1 MIGPLADRAV
11 NRLLVQSLEQR
22 IAESD
27 ANWRTRCEAAYVAGL
42 HRGRA
47 GVPLALVVG
56 GLIGAVSVGVI
67 LVLAL

>member
-1 MIGPLADRAV
+1 MIGPKAERAV
-11 NRLLVQSLEQR
+11 NRLLVHSLEQR

-27 ANWRTRCEAAYVAGL
+27 ANWRTRCESAFLAGV

-56 GLIGAVSVGVI
+56 ALIGA
-67 LVLAL
+67 LATAAIVALA